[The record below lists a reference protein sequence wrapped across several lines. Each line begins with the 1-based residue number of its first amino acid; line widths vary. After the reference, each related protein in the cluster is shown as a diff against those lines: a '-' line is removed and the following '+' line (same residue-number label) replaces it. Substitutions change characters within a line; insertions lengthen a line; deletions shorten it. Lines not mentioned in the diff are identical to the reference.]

1 MGGASTDPSALVEF
15 IAGTVGGAA
24 SLLAGHP
31 FDTIKTRLQSQSLA
45 TSSVSTINGAPPVYR
60 NAMDAFRIIVKEEK
74 FVGLY
79 KGIAGPLLGVAIM
92 NASVFG
98 CYSLALRAQLG
109 ANTSIEDA
117 SLGQIMLA
125 GMASGVMT
133 ALITTPIDL
142 LKIRQQNDTRAPTS
156 SSPIAIVRDIVR
168 RRGITGLFR
177 GYGATCIR
185 DLGYGPY
192 FFTYELI
199 NRTLIS
205 FHHAPAYTS
214 LTSTTADPSPGPLPS
229 TPPRLSP
236 FELALSGGLAGMVG
250 WAATFWADTI
260 KTRIQATEKPI
271 NNNIDSHS
279 LPINGTE
286 SPKGSG
292 ASSRSVQ
299 PALSVSGTA
308 AAPRRPNVT
317 ETDRLLGNS
326 GTSSAAGIRPSAQQQ
341 SQLSTSPER
350 RRGVRDWIT
359 RRNEFARV
367 SQDLYRNGGF
377 RAFWVG
383 IGPTMLRAI
392 PTNAVLFIVYESTKS
407 TFIDWGF

>member
-1 MGGASTDPSALVEF
+1 MSGARGDPSALVEF

-45 TSSVSTINGAPPVYR
+45 TSSASTSNGAPPVYR
-60 NAMDAFRIIVKEEK
+60 NAIDAFRIIVKEEK
-74 FVGLY
+74 FIGLY
-79 KGIAGPLLGVAIM
+79 KGIAGPLLGVAVM

-142 LKIRQQNDTRAPTS
+142 LKIRQQNDTRAATS
-156 SSPIAIVRDIVR
+156 SSPIAILRDIVR
-168 RRGITGLFR
+168 RQGITGLFR

-205 FHHAPAYTS
+205 FHHTTPYPS
-214 LTSTTADPSPGPLPS
+214 FSSTTADPSPGPLPS
-229 TPPRLSP
+229 TPPRLSSL
-236 FELALSGGLAGMVG
+236 ELALSGGLAGMVG
-250 WAATFWADTI
+250 WASTFWVDTI
-260 KTRIQATEKPI
+260 KTRIQATEKPTSGSLST
-271 NNNIDSHS
+271 NGPTHS
-279 LPINGTE
+279 LPR
-286 SPKGSG
+286 S
-292 ASSRSVQ
+292 AQAHSRSVQ
-299 PALSVSGTA
+299 PSLAVTGTA
-308 AAPRRPNVT
+308 AAARRPNGTVSA
-317 ETDRLLGNS
+317 ESDRLLGNAAP
-326 GTSSAAGIRPSAQQQ
+326 TSVRTSTQQQ
-341 SQLSTSPER
+341 SSLSTMPER
-350 RRGVRDWIT
+350 RRGLRGWIT
-359 RRNEFARV
+359 RRNEIVRV
-367 SQDLYRNGGF
+367 SQDLYRNGGL
-377 RAFWVG
+377 RSFWVG

-407 TFIDWGF
+407 TFIDWGY